1 MDDKEIVRKALNI
14 LARRHRKGS
23 PLSCPNITRD
33 YLKLRLE
40 GEYNE
45 VFGCIFLDNHNRV
58 IKIEELFQGT
68 IDGATVHP
76 RVVVQRA
83 LMHNA
88 AALVLYHNHPSG
100 IAEPSRADI
109 SLTKRLC
116 DALAL
121 VDIRV
126 IDHMIVGDDE
136 YVSFAERGYL

>member
-1 MDDKEIVRKALNI
+1 MEDKEIIRLAVNI

-23 PLSCPNITRD
+23 PLTSPEVTRD

-45 VFGCIFLDNHNRV
+45 VFGCIFIDNRHRV
-58 IKIEELFQGT
+58 IKVEELFQGT

-76 RVVVQRA
+76 RVLVQRA
-83 LMHNA
+83 LAHNA
-88 AALVLYHNHPSG
+88 AALVMYHNHPSG
-100 IAEPSRADI
+100 VAEPSRADQA
-109 SLTKRLC
+109 LTKRLC

-126 IDHMIVGDDE
+126 LDHIVIGGSD
-136 YVSFAERGYL
+136 YVSFAERGLI